1 MSKKHHIR
9 IGRYRIGHFLFL
21 FLSIVLLFAL
31 RPFLEGLVRISF
43 LTDLF
48 LIFVLISGVYAI
60 SGENR
65 KVFLISLVIAGV
77 SMVLQFASYVMDV
90 EILHL
95 LKRSV
100 GAVFFAYALV
110 VILRHILMERE
121 VTGDLIMA
129 AACAYFLIGI
139 IWAFIFHLLETIQQ
153 GSFSVPIDLRYDF
166 PTFLYFSFVT
176 LASLGYGDIT
186 PISPQAQ
193 SLSVL
198 EAVMGQLF
206 LAVTIARLV
215 GIHTSQS
222 QLKEE

>member
-1 MSKKHHIR
+1 MSEKRHIR
-9 IGRYRIGHFLFL
+9 IGRHRIGHFLFL

-60 SGENR
+60 SEEN
-65 KVFLISLVIAGV
+65 KEVFLISLVIAGA
-77 SMVLQFASYVMDV
+77 SMVLQLASYVMDV

-95 LKRSV
+95 LKRFL
-100 GAVFFAYALV
+100 GAVFFAYVLV

-129 AACAYFLIGI
+129 AACAYFLFGLV
-139 IWAFIFHLLETIQQ
+139 WAFIFHLLEVVQQ
-153 GSFSVPIDLRYDF
+153 GSFTIPANLRYDF

-176 LASLGYGDIT
+176 LATLGYGDIT
-186 PISPQAQ
+186 PVSPQAR
-193 SLSVL
+193 SLAVL
-198 EAVMGQLF
+198 EAVMGQLY

-215 GIHTSQS
+215 GIHISQS
-222 QLKEE
+222 RLKEG